1 VINLRY
7 HIVSIVAVFL
17 ALGIGI
23 AMGTTFI
30 DGFIVQRLEDNLTE
44 LRADRESDREQ
55 IDDLNAEINQNIEI
69 QAQFDTEA
77 TGTIFSRRLQDVP
90 VLVVA
95 DRGVDELVLEEIQ
108 RALLTS
114 SARYEGTLWI
124 EEQMDTSVDDN
135 RLLLAQM
142 LGLTEDA
149 DVDAI
154 DRSLRGEIRAEFA
167 VNGSGDTGEYLA
179 RSGALLG
186 QEIILLGG
194 TADVESVAVGSAV
207 EPRLLQAL
215 DREDFAEWDTSGVNL
230 QVRPFAPMFGTTV
243 LLVSSPDS
251 LPGLEAFLL
260 PLLEE
265 LQRISPVPAVVVDDK
280 LPANDETAGL
290 ALQLRSGR
298 RSSEGVSTVEA
309 LAGFDGLSATMLA
322 LDGIAIVEVGNWG
335 TAENLLPPPVR
346 EVN

>member
-1 VINLRY
+1 MINLRY

-30 DGFIVQRLEDNLTE
+30 DGFIVQRLENNLTE
-44 LRADRESDREQ
+44 LRADRVADGQE
-55 IDDLNAEINQNIEI
+55 IDDLNAEINQNIED

-77 TGTIFSRRLQDVP
+77 SGTIFSKRLKDVP

-95 DRGVDELVLEEIQ
+95 DRGVDELVLEELQ

-124 EEQMDTSVDDN
+124 EERMDTSNDEN
-135 RLLLAQM
+135 RRQLAET
-142 LGLTEDA
+142 LGLTEGSDA
-149 DVDAI
+149 EAVERVL
-154 DRSLRGEIRAEFA
+154 RSNIRIEFA
-167 VNGSGDTGEYLA
+167 VNGAADTGEYLA

-186 QEIILLGG
+186 QEILTLGG
-194 TADVESVAVGSAV
+194 TADVESVAVATI
-207 EPRLLQAL
+207 EPRLLQVL
-215 DREDFAEWDTSGVNL
+215 DREDFVEWDTSGVNR

-251 LPGLEAFLL
+251 LPGVEAFQL

-265 LQRISPVPAVVVDDK
+265 LQRTSPVPAVVVDDG
-280 LPANDETAGL
+280 LPGDDEPAGL
-290 ALQLRSGR
+290 ALQLRTGR
-298 RSSEGVSTVEA
+298 RSSEGVATVEV
-309 LAGFDGLSATMLA
+309 LAGFDGISATILA
-322 LDGIAIVEVGNWG
+322 LDGIGVIEVGDWG
-335 TAENLLPPPVR
+335 KSGDLLPPPVR
-346 EVN
+346 EIN